1 MGTSATILETVM
13 SSGAISTTQVPPSVS
28 ASKITPNLHPYAIK
42 TTSTGLLTRS
52 NSSSQNIH
60 VSRHYYVPPSPTA
73 KKNEEAVR
81 PPQMSP
87 SSRKTH
93 RLSRSLSGVDSFEPP
108 NKRPLPTPPPHP
120 STLPSCE
127 PSANSEQ
134 WVTPK
139 RPKRTETLPLTIPD
153 PDITPVKLEDL
164 PTNPKLWTPS
174 QLSSYLT
181 TALRVRSGEAMSLPL
196 LVARDIATFVKES
209 KINGR
214 LFLRLCE
221 QDLDQS
227 VSQIVR
233 TVLPPPNVSFAEWG

>member
-1 MGTSATILETVM
+1 M
-13 SSGAISTTQVPPSVS
+13 SGGAVVTAPVPPSVS
-28 ASKITPNLHPYAIK
+28 ASKITPNPHPYAIK

-52 NSSSQNIH
+52 NSSSQNIG

-73 KKNEEAVR
+73 RKHEETAYS
-81 PPQMSP
+81 PQIHSP
-87 SSRKTH
+87 SRRTH
-93 RLSRSLSGVDSFEPP
+93 RLSKSLSGVDSFEPP
-108 NKRPLPTPPPHP
+108 NRRPLPTPPPHP
-120 STLPSCE
+120 STLPSYE
-127 PSANSEQ
+127 SPASPER
-134 WVTPK
+134 WVTPR
-139 RPKRTETLPLTIPD
+139 RPKHTESLPFAIPGID
-153 PDITPVKLEDL
+153 VTPVKLEDL

-196 LVARDIATFVKES
+196 PVARDIASFVKES

-227 VSQIVR
+227 VSDN
-233 TVLPPPNVSFAEWG
+233 PYPNVIV

>member
-1 MGTSATILETVM
+1 MIPTRQLNDLQTVM
-13 SSGAISTTQVPPSVS
+13 SSGAVVTAPVTPSVS
-28 ASKITPNLHPYAIK
+28 TSKITPNPHPYAIK

-52 NSSSQNIH
+52 NSSSQNTQ

-73 KKNEEAVR
+73 RKHEETS
-81 PPQMSP
+81 QMSSP
-87 SSRKTH
+87 SRRTH
-93 RLSRSLSGVDSFEPP
+93 RLSKSLSGVDSFESP
-108 NKRPLPTPPPHP
+108 NRRPLPAPPPHP
-120 STLPSCE
+120 STLPSYE
-127 PSANSEQ
+127 SSASPGQ

-139 RPKRTETLPLTIPD
+139 RSKRTETLPPTIPD
-153 PDITPVKLEDL
+153 LDITPVKLEDL

-196 LVARDIATFVKES
+196 PVARDIATFVKDS

-221 QDLDQS
+221 QDFDQC
-227 VSQIVR
+227 VPDNPHLNALV
-233 TVLPPPNVSFAEWG
+233 

>member
-1 MGTSATILETVM
+1 M
-13 SSGAISTTQVPPSVS
+13 SSGAAVTTLVPPSVS
-28 ASKITPNLHPYAIK
+28 ASKITPNPHPYAIK

-60 VSRHYYVPPSPTA
+60 VSRHYYVPPSPTV
-73 KKNEEAVR
+73 KKNEELVR
-81 PPQMSP
+81 PLRIPP

-108 NKRPLPTPPPHP
+108 KRPLPAPPPHP

-127 PSANSEQ
+127 PSASPEQ

-139 RPKRTETLPLTIPD
+139 RPKRTETPPLIIPD

-196 LVARDIATFVKES
+196 PVARDIATFVKES
-209 KINGR
+209 KISGR

-227 VSQIVR
+227 VSQTIR
-233 TVLPPPNVSFAEWG
+233 SPLPLSNVSFAEWE

>member
-1 MGTSATILETVM
+1 MVTAP
-13 SSGAISTTQVPPSVS
+13 VPPSVS
-28 ASKITPNLHPYAIK
+28 TSKITPNPHPYAIK

-52 NSSSQNIH
+52 NSSSQNTQ

-73 KKNEEAVR
+73 RKHEEIAH
-81 PPQMSP
+81 PLQMSSP
-87 SSRKTH
+87 SRRGH
-93 RLSRSLSGVDSFEPP
+93 RRLSKSLSEVDSFELL
-108 NKRPLPTPPPHP
+108 NKRPLPTPPPHL
-120 STLPSCE
+120 STLPSFE
-127 PSANSEQ
+127 PPASPGQ

-139 RPKRTETLPLTIPD
+139 RPKRVEALPPTVPD
-153 PDITPVKLEDL
+153 LDVTPVKLEDL

-196 LVARDIATFVKES
+196 PVARDIAAFVKDS

-221 QDLDQS
+221 QDFDQ
-227 VSQIVR
+227 
-233 TVLPPPNVSFAEWG
+233 

>member
-1 MGTSATILETVM
+1 M
-13 SSGAISTTQVPPSVS
+13 SSGAAATTPVPPSVS
-28 ASKITPNLHPYAIK
+28 APKITPNSHPYAIK

-52 NSSSQNIH
+52 NSSSRNIH

-73 KKNEEAVR
+73 KKNEEAVH
-81 PPQMSP
+81 PPRMPP

-93 RLSRSLSGVDSFEPP
+93 RLSRSLSGVDSFESP

-120 STLPSCE
+120 STLPFCE
-127 PSANSEQ
+127 PPVDPEQ
-134 WVTPK
+134 WVTPR
-139 RPKRTETLPLTIPD
+139 RPKRTETLPLTVPHPD
-153 PDITPVKLEDL
+153 VTPVKLEDL

-181 TALRVRSGEAMSLPL
+181 TALRVRSGETMSLPL
-196 LVARDIATFVKES
+196 PVARDVATFVKES
-209 KINGR
+209 RINGR

-221 QDLDQS
+221 QDLNQS

-233 TVLPPPNVSFAEWG
+233 TTLPLSDISFPEWE

>member
-1 MGTSATILETVM
+1 MI
-13 SSGAISTTQVPPSVS
+13 TTPVPPSVS
-28 ASKITPNLHPYAIK
+28 TSKITPNPHPYAIK

-52 NSSSQNIH
+52 NSSSQNTQ

-73 KKNEEAVR
+73 RKHEEAVY
-81 PPQMSP
+81 P
-87 SSRKTH
+87 SQTPSRSRRTH
-93 RLSRSLSGVDSFEPP
+93 RLSKSLSGVDSFEPP
-108 NKRPLPTPPPHP
+108 NKRPLPAPPPHP

-127 PSANSEQ
+127 PLASPGQ
-134 WVTPK
+134 WATPK
-139 RPKRTETLPLTIPD
+139 RSKRAETLPPTVPD
-153 PDITPVKLEDL
+153 LDITPVKLEDL

-196 LVARDIATFVKES
+196 PVARDIATFVKDS

-221 QDLDQS
+221 QDFDECVADNLH
-227 VSQIVR
+227 
-233 TVLPPPNVSFAEWG
+233 PNTLV

>member
-1 MGTSATILETVM
+1 M
-13 SSGAISTTQVPPSVS
+13 SSGAIVTAPVPPSIS
-28 ASKITPNLHPYAIK
+28 TSKIPPNPHPYAIK

-60 VSRHYYVPPSPTA
+60 VSRHYYIPPSPTSR
-73 KKNEEAVR
+73 KHEEAVQS
-81 PPQMSP
+81 PKMPP

-93 RLSRSLSGVDSFEPP
+93 RLSRSLNGADSFESP

-120 STLPSCE
+120 STLPSYQ
-127 PSANSEQ
+127 PSANPEQ

-139 RPKRTETLPLTIPD
+139 RSKRAETLPFSIPD

-196 LVARDIATFVKES
+196 PVTRDIVTFVKAS

-221 QDLDQS
+221 QDFDQYAS
-227 VSQIVR
+227 LIVY
-233 TVLPPPNVSFAEWG
+233 TFIPSSDISSAEWE

>member
-1 MGTSATILETVM
+1 M
-13 SSGAISTTQVPPSVS
+13 SSGAVITTPVPPSVS
-28 ASKITPNLHPYAIK
+28 PSKITPNLHPYAIK

-52 NSSSQNIH
+52 NSSSQNTH

-73 KKNEEAVR
+73 RKHEETVH
-81 PPQMSP
+81 QLQVLSP
-87 SSRKTH
+87 SKRRAH
-93 RLSRSLSGVDSFEPP
+93 RLSKSLSEVDFFEPP
-108 NKRPLPTPPPHP
+108 NKRPLPAPPPHV
-120 STLPSCE
+120 STLPSYE
-127 PSANSEQ
+127 PLASPGQ

-139 RPKRTETLPLTIPD
+139 RSKRAETLPPTIPD
-153 PDITPVKLEDL
+153 LDITPVKLEDL

-196 LVARDIATFVKES
+196 PVARDIATFVKDS

-221 QDLDQS
+221 QDFDQC
-227 VSQIVR
+227 VPDN
-233 TVLPPPNVSFAEWG
+233 PPPNALTYFFSFAEWE